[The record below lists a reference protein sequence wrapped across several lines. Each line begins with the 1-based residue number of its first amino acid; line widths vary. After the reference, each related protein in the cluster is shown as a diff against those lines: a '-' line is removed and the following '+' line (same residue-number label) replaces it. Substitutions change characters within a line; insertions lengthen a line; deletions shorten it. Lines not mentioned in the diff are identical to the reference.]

1 MTSLAVT
8 DVTTHAAE
16 PAAFTRTSAALF
28 GRSSVKESLMAH
40 NAKYGV
46 KFVGYSAHVIRKGR
60 EVEYAALDFVT
71 GRASVNADQ
80 GWVSSK
86 RADLGAFVGNLPT
99 LSTEL
104 QQRLWRR
111 SDPSFK
117 ETDFTCGSEMVRM
130 SCGENE
136 ICAAPEM
143 DVSKFIRQI
152 TKRFLEIEAVLEQA
166 ELVGS
171 RIKRRPYGEYIDEIR
186 KTGLCRVE
194 AFGFGLYLD
203 GKLIFYPNYQVALVK
218 SGRPNIFEVHTL
230 DPNPETGNAH

>member
-1 MTSLAVT
+1 
-8 DVTTHAAE
+8 
-16 PAAFTRTSAALF
+16 
-28 GRSSVKESLMAH
+28 MAH

-46 KFVGYSAHVIRKGR
+46 KFVGYSAYVVRKGH
-60 EVEYAALDFVT
+60 EGEYAALDFET
-71 GRASVNADQ
+71 GHASVIADL

-86 RADLGAFVGNLPT
+86 RADLGAFVRKLPT
-99 LSTEL
+99 LSAEL
-104 QQRLWRR
+104 QQRLQ
-111 SDPSFK
+111 SDPSFSFTRGG
-117 ETDFTCGSEMVRM
+117 ETVCM

-136 ICAAPEM
+136 ICAAPETE
-143 DVSKFIRQI
+143 VRKFIRQI

-218 SGRPNIFEVHTL
+218 PARPNIFEVHAL
-230 DPNPETGNAH
+230 DPNPETGGQPN

>member
-1 MTSLAVT
+1 
-8 DVTTHAAE
+8 
-16 PAAFTRTSAALF
+16 
-28 GRSSVKESLMAH
+28 MAH

-46 KFVGYSAHVIRKGR
+46 KFVGYSAYVVRKGH
-60 EVEYAALDFVT
+60 EGEYAVLDFVT
-71 GRASVNADQ
+71 GRASVIADLYL

-86 RADLGAFVGNLPT
+86 RADLGAFVRNLPT

-104 QQRLWRR
+104 QQRLR
-111 SDPSFK
+111 SDPSFSFTRGR
-117 ETDFTCGSEMVRM
+117 ETVCM

-136 ICAAPEM
+136 ICADPETE
-143 DVSKFIRQI
+143 VRKFIQQI
-152 TKRFLEIEAVLEQA
+152 TKRFLQIEAVLEQA

-203 GKLIFYPNYQVALVK
+203 GKLTFYPNYQVALVK
-218 SGRPNIFEVHTL
+218 PVGANVFEVRHAL
-230 DPNPETGNAH
+230 DPNPETGSQPN